1 MHTLE
6 SIWTKTVDHS
16 PYPSLGRSLS
26 VDVAIVGGGLAGI
39 LTAYFLKNSGLT
51 VAILEQ
57 DHIGHGKTGHIPD
70 QCAVRRQG
78 PRRGLGRRQGAS
90 PASGRGCLPGQRSWL
105 AL

>member
-16 PYPSLGRSLS
+16 SYPSLDRSHS

-51 VAILEQ
+51 VAIL
-57 DHIGHGKTGHIPD
+57 
-70 QCAVRRQG
+70 
-78 PRRGLGRRQGAS
+78 
-90 PASGRGCLPGQRSWL
+90 
-105 AL
+105 